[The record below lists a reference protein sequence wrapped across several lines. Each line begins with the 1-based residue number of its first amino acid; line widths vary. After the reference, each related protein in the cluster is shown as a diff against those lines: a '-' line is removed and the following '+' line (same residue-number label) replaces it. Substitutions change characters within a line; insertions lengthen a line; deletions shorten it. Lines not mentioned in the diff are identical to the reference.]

1 MSSSAW
7 TLGNCFFSSDD
18 GLGVADAGH
27 HVLALRVDEEVAV
40 GALGARGGVARE
52 PDAGPRVVVAVAEDH
67 RLHVDGG
74 AEIVRDVL
82 ALAVRDGTG
91 TVPAAEHGLD
101 GAAQLLH
108 RLLGEGLAG
117 VALHDLLVGVDQ
129 VAQQLDGDLGV
140 RRRPGELLGR
150 LEERVELLTGQL
162 EDDAP
167 VHGDE
172 APVGVEGEALVA
184 GLLGQPLDRFVVEAQ
199 VEDRVHHAGHG
210 ELGAR
215 AHRDEQRVGG
225 VADGLAHGL
234 LEPGPGGG
242 HLRVEA
248 LGPAARHV
256 VAAGVGRD
264 GEPRGHGEL
273 EYRRHLGQVGAL
285 AAQEVLEL
293 HRRTGVRVVE
303 IEDVRHR
310 ASLPW
315 TGEPR
320 GGARS
325 LGGHTPLPIWDGV
338 GPAYFPPDDH
348 SVAVGQRCGAPPGSS
363 GSAGGS
369 RPVEPETWR
378 WKTSLAWR
386 M

>member
-1 MSSSAW
+1 MR
-7 TLGNCFFSSDD
+7 
-18 GLGVADAGH
+18 DA
-27 HVLALRVDEEVAV
+27 LAV
-40 GALGARGGVARE
+40 
-52 PDAGPRVVVAVAEDH
+52 
-67 RLHVDGG
+67 
-74 AEIVRDVL
+74 
-82 ALAVRDGTG
+82 AVRDGTRP
-91 TVPAAEHGLD
+91 VPATEHGLD

-117 VALHDLLVGVDQ
+117 VALDDLLVGVDQ
-129 VAQQLDGDLGV
+129 VAQQLDGHLGV

-162 EDDAP
+162 EDDAS

-172 APVGVEGEALVA
+172 APVRVEGEALVA
-184 GLLGQPLDRFVVEAQ
+184 GLLGQAFDRFVVEAQ
-199 VEDRVHHAGHG
+199 VEDGVHHAGHG

-215 AHRDEQRVGG
+215 AHRDEQGVGG

-234 LEPGPGGG
+234 LEPCPRGG
-242 HLRVEA
+242 HLGVEA

-264 GEPRGHGEL
+264 GEPRRDREL
-273 EYRRHLGQVGAL
+273 ECRRHLGQVGAL

-320 GGARS
+320 CGARS
-325 LGGHTPLPIWDGV
+325 LGGRSPLPTWDGV
-338 GPAYFPPDDH
+338 GPAYFPADDH
-348 SVAVGQRCGAPPGSS
+348 FEAVRQCWGAPPGSS
-363 GSAGGS
+363 ASGSGPPPA
-369 RPVEPETWR
+369 EPETWR